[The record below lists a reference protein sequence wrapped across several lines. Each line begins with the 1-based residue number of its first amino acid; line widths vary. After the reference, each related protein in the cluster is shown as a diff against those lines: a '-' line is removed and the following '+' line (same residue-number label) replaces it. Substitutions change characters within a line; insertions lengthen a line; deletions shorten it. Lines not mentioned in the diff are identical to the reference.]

1 MFIYVIPL
9 LLGAAFSIPLLS
21 IKTDRPA
28 PFIALASLAAS
39 LLIVAASAPPV
50 LGGAV
55 YKWHMASWAPP
66 IGIAIAVD
74 GLGLLMAFLI
84 TGLALAS
91 AVFSYRYITH
101 RRPEFYTVLL
111 LMVAGMFGIA
121 ITGDLF
127 NLYVFFEIMSA
138 SSYILVAWNRT
149 RESLEGSIKY
159 LIINAF
165 ATSLILLGIA
175 FMYGLTGTLN
185 MADIAVRLQPSII
198 LATAVGLMMT
208 GFLVKAALFPL
219 HFWLADAHP
228 AAPSPM
234 SALLSGVVVN
244 LGLYSMLRFAF
255 IISPAMNVYSIL
267 LVLGI
272 LSVVIASFLA
282 MVQKDIKRLLAYSTI
297 VQMGYCFLAIGLGTQ
312 LGLSAGLFHMLNH
325 ALAKCLLF
333 LCAGVIVYT
342 VGVRNMNELGGLAK
356 RMPIVAGCF
365 GIGALSIVGI
375 PPFSGFASK
384 YMIYLA
390 TWEVSPILTVFAIVM
405 AGVTLVYNIKAFSA
419 IFLGPEN
426 KNLRIERTVPKSM
439 VLVLLGLAAVIV
451 VLGFFPDLGLSLVQ
465 PATASLLNLPNYI
478 SVVLGV

>member
-9 LLGAAFSIPLLS
+9 LLGAAFFIPLIS
-21 IKTDRPA
+21 TRAARIA
-28 PFIALASLAAS
+28 PFVGIGAIAGSLI
-39 LLIVAASAPPV
+39 IVALSAPPI
-50 LGGAV
+50 LAGQI
-55 YKWHMASWAPP
+55 YTWHMSAWLPP

-74 GLGLLMAFLI
+74 GLGLLMAVII
-84 TGLALAS
+84 TGVGLGA
-91 AVFSYRYITH
+91 AVFSYRYISR

-111 LMVAGMFGIA
+111 LVMTGMFGIA

-149 RESLEGSIKY
+149 REALEGSIKY
-159 LIINAF
+159 LIMNAF

-175 FMYGLTGTLN
+175 LIYGLTGTLN
-185 MADIAVRLQPSII
+185 MADIAVKIQPSII
-198 LATAVGLMMT
+198 LTTSVGLMMT

-219 HFWLADAHP
+219 HFWLTDAHP

-244 LGLYSMLRFAF
+244 LGLYSMVRLAF
-255 IISPAMNVYSIL
+255 IISPVLNVYSIL
-267 LVLGI
+267 LMLGI
-272 LSVVIASFLA
+272 LSIIVASFLA

-297 VQMGYCFLAIGLGTQ
+297 VQVGYCFLAIGLGTP

-325 ALAKCLLF
+325 AVIKSLLF
-333 LCAGVIVYT
+333 LCVGVIVYT
-342 VGVRNMNELGGLAK
+342 VGVRNMNELGGLGK
-356 RMPIVAGCF
+356 RMPIVAACF
-365 GIGALSIVGI
+365 AIGSLAIIGI

-405 AGVTLVYNIKAFSA
+405 AGVTLIYNLKAFSA

-426 KNLRIERTVPKSM
+426 KDLKIEKPVPKSM
-439 VLVLLGLAAVIV
+439 LVVLLGLTAIIVIV
-451 VLGFFPDLGLSLVQ
+451 GFFPDLGLSLVQ

-478 SVVLGV
+478 STVLGV

>member
-9 LLGAAFSIPLLS
+9 LLGAAFFIPLVS
-21 IKTDRPA
+21 IKNDRLA
-28 PFIALASLAAS
+28 PFIAIAALAAS
-39 LLIVAASAPPV
+39 LLIVVVSAPPV
-50 LGGAV
+50 LGGGV
-55 YKWHMASWAPP
+55 YKWYMASWAPP

-74 GLGLLMAFLI
+74 GLGLLMTVII
-84 TGLALAS
+84 TGIGLAAT
-91 AVFSYRYITH
+91 VFSYRYISH
-101 RRPEFYTVLL
+101 RKPEYYTVLML
-111 LMVAGMFGIA
+111 VLAGMFGIA

-138 SSYILVAWNRT
+138 SSYILVAWSRT
-149 RESLEGSIKY
+149 REALEGSIKY

-185 MADIAVRLQPSII
+185 MADIAIRIQPSII
-198 LATAVGLMMT
+198 LTTSMGLMMT

-244 LGLYSMLRFAF
+244 LGLYSMLRLVF
-255 IISPAMNVYSIL
+255 ITSPVLNVYSIL
-267 LVLGI
+267 LLVGI
-272 LSVVIASFLA
+272 LSIIVASFLA

-297 VQMGYCFLAIGLGTQ
+297 VQMGYCFLALGLGTP

-325 ALAKCLLF
+325 ALAKSLLF
-333 LCAGVIVYT
+333 LAVGVIVYT
-342 VGVRNMNELGGLAK
+342 VGVRNMNELGGLGK

-365 GIGALSIVGI
+365 AVGALSIVGI

-390 TWEVSPILTVFAIVM
+390 TWEVSPLLTVFAIVM
-405 AGVTLVYNIKAFSA
+405 AGVTLIYNLKAFSS

-426 KNLRIERTVPKSM
+426 KSLKIERPVPKTM
-439 VLVLLGLAAVIV
+439 LVVLLALTAIIVIV
-451 VLGFFPDLGLSLVQ
+451 GFFPELALSLVQ
-465 PATASLLNLPNYI
+465 PASASLLNLPNYI
-478 SVVLGV
+478 STLLGV